1 MALDPCAVSEWGGGI
16 DPQITGEGEKWQ
28 LADIVMQAVD
38 QEAGAPTVH
47 PAATRLD
54 LVHPAVTRV
63 DRLLRLLEGLPNAKG
78 DRSRLARFG
87 DGERDKPG
95 HGPVERQDFCL
106 RPTQELRHLSWSRG
120 DSRDLGILHVRL
132 ISVPA

>member
-63 DRLLRLLEGLPNAKG
+63 DRLLRLLEGLPDAKS
-78 DRSRLARFG
+78 DRSRLACFS
-87 DGERDKPG
+87 DSKRDKPW
-95 HGPVERQDFCL
+95 HGAVERQDLGLC
-106 RPTQELRHLSWSRG
+106 PAHELRHLSWFRG
-120 DSRDLGILHVRL
+120 DGRDLGILHVRL

>member
-28 LADIVMQAVD
+28 LTDIVVQAID
-38 QEAGAPTVH
+38 QEAGTPTVH
-47 PAATRLD
+47 PADSRLD

-63 DRLLRLLEGLPNAKG
+63 DRLLRLLAGLPDAKG
-78 DRSRLARFG
+78 HRSRLTGFG
-87 DGERDKPG
+87 DSKRDKPG
-95 HGPVERQDFCL
+95 HGAVERQDLGL
-106 RPTQELRHLSWSRG
+106 RPAHELRHLPWFRG
-120 DSRDLGILHVRL
+120 DGRDLGILHVRL